1 MDKLADTN
9 LRDGV
14 YFSHGLGKVLSQA
27 QVPRRVPRGMLQV
40 HIMAKSTNVGKNLA
54 ASKPAPKTHRVAA
67 GTIAPAAPSPMPTL
81 AAPVVPASAAPVVKA
96 ADGTPA
102 VQSAPGTHGGVA
114 LAELPK
120 SLAAKGTSLGQ
131 LPTGIAAVIVKPG
144 RPFKATSAHN
154 AVWAAKAVSLAAQ
167 PNCSTA
173 DLVKAGVPSHSVAA
187 YLKRGWLVKV

>member
-1 MDKLADTN
+1 
-9 LRDGV
+9 
-14 YFSHGLGKVLSQA
+14 
-27 QVPRRVPRGMLQV
+27 
-40 HIMAKSTNVGKNLA
+40 MAKSTAVGTGLA
-54 ASKPAPKTHRVAA
+54 GSKRVAQAPSQSKVVRVPA
-67 GTIAPAAPSPMPTL
+67 GTMPSI
-81 AAPVVPASAAPVVKA
+81 AAPVVPPSVAPVAKVA
-96 ADGTPA
+96 TDGTPA
-102 VQSAPGTHGGVA
+102 IQSAPGTHGGVA

-154 AVWAAKAVSLAAQ
+154 AVWAAKAVTLAAQ